1 MPFSACTQRTSFPD
15 QLSNIAG
22 AKKPLRPAVV
32 IRRARLLSALGS
44 SCEDTL
50 RQLASAEDLCAQLAP
65 SDVRVPESD
74 LAEADRR
81 IAEAARTTGLKAFT
95 RPARSLRLA
104 ASAALPLLDEA
115 LQAGIA
121 PADIGLIVGN
131 TAAGTAET
139 VSVLR
144 SHPETEA
151 PDIGAVAALTARL
164 AGISGPAYCVSTACT
179 AGSKAILEGARLLLT
194 GRVRAVVAGGIDAE
208 SPLTEA
214 GFSALG
220 ARSPGRALPFDA
232 RRTGMHLGE
241 GGGFLLMMLAQT
253 EQAYFGGMPD
263 EGPEVRLAGWGET
276 SDAHHICAP
285 HPEGAGAR
293 AAIEAAIR
301 NGAPHPVGFALLHG
315 TATAQNDAMEARA
328 MMSAAPGV
336 SAASLKRH
344 VGHQLAGAG
353 AFNAAVAWSL
363 LKGLGPTPLN
373 FSRSSHPDPE
383 LPAAFRAALSGPE
396 NTSSDP
402 MRFVDTA
409 LYADDCAAESVTLVR
424 ADSLAADAC
433 GRFPAV
439 ALIEIMAQTIGIY
452 AGRLQRLAGEP
463 PVVGLL
469 LGTRRMSLP
478 ISFFTPGDK
487 LFCRVQKK
495 FESDEGLWQFD
506 CEVMLI
512 ERASGVPC
520 RVPAG
525 SAALNVF
532 NPPAGYFERLED
544 STR

>member
-151 PDIGAVAALTARL
+151 PDKWMPIEIGAVAALTARL

-276 SDAHHICAP
+276 SDAHHGSCFHGIVLRCSGAVQKGKADRVRRTIADSRFDGRTSACAFRVR
-285 HPEGAGAR
+285 GADMMSIRRIPLVLLTDAATALLSAKAR
-293 AAIEAAIR
+293 A
-301 NGAPHPVGFALLHG
+301 P
-315 TATAQNDAMEARA
+315 
-328 MMSAAPGV
+328 S
-336 SAASLKRH
+336 S
-344 VGHQLAGAG
+344 
-353 AFNAAVAWSL
+353 
-363 LKGLGPTPLN
+363 
-373 FSRSSHPDPE
+373 SRSS
-383 LPAAFRAALSGPE
+383 S
-396 NTSSDP
+396 
-402 MRFVDTA
+402 
-409 LYADDCAAESVTLVR
+409 
-424 ADSLAADAC
+424 
-433 GRFPAV
+433 
-439 ALIEIMAQTIGIY
+439 
-452 AGRLQRLAGEP
+452 
-463 PVVGLL
+463 
-469 LGTRRMSLP
+469 
-478 ISFFTPGDK
+478 TP
-487 LFCRVQKK
+487 
-495 FESDEGLWQFD
+495 
-506 CEVMLI
+506 
-512 ERASGVPC
+512 
-520 RVPAG
+520 VPAE
-525 SAALNVF
+525 
-532 NPPAGYFERLED
+532 PASMRK
-544 STR
+544 S